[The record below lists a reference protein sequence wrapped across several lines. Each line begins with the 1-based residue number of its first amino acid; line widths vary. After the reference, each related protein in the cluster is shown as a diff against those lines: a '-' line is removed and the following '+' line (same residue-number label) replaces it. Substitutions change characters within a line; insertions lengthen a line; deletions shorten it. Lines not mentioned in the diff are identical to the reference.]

1 MLDVLTLITAVIRW
15 FRLPVCL
22 AVQVQTSRQRAINM
36 VHGYPFIAHKDK
48 IVGVLAEQHG
58 EPSVTALLSDT
69 TKSDMRH
76 SADWQQ
82 VTQYLNSISM
92 ANMHMHQPLLSHL
105 LS

>member
-1 MLDVLTLITAVIRW
+1 MTGV
-15 FRLPVCL
+15 L

-36 VHGYPFIAHKDK
+36 VHAYPFIAHKDK
-48 IVGVLAEQHG
+48 IVGVLAEPLG
-58 EPSVTALLSDT
+58 EPSVSALLSDT

-82 VTQYLNSISM
+82 VTEYLDTISM

-105 LS
+105 